1 MKRENG
7 LVFASYLI
15 WGLLPLFWKQLSMV
29 NSAYVLASRIIW
41 SAIFCGSLLLLR
53 RRWNS
58 VKIALADKGEVGLIF
73 LCAILISINWGLYIF
88 SIAIGKVLE
97 SSLAYY
103 MSPIISVLIGALF
116 FREKHG
122 LVQWLAITIAAVGV
136 LIAVVMYG
144 SVPWLALT
152 IGGSFAVYGALKKKV
167 NADGETSIFLET
179 LFMAP
184 FALAFLNLCRAAWQR
199 RHGSFARLAVCP
211 AAPDRCGHIG
221 APDALCP
228 GHQRDFHHPL
238 RHFNVYQP
246 HHGAL
251 AGGFLVRRGIY
262 PHQSDRFRICLGGS
276 APLCGGQPGTASP
289 DGKEVGGTGGTLTF
303 PMV

>member
-53 RRWNS
+53 RRWNR

-184 FALAFLNLCRAAWQR
+184 FALAFLIFAEL
-199 RHGSFARLAVCP
+199 HGSGAMGLLHGWQFVLLPLTLSGILMYINPTMVLLLGVFLYGEEFTRTNQIVFAFVWVAVLLFVG
-211 AAPDRCGHIG
+211 D
-221 APDALCP
+221 
-228 GHQRDFHHPL
+228 
-238 RHFNVYQP
+238 N
-246 HHGAL
+246 
-251 AGGFLVRRGIY
+251 LVQYHRMAKKLEE
-262 PHQSDRFRICLGGS
+262 PVE
-276 APLCGGQPGTASP
+276 P
-289 DGKEVGGTGGTLTF
+289 
-303 PMV
+303 

>member
-53 RRWNS
+53 RRWNR
-58 VKIALADKGEVGLIF
+58 VKIALADKGEAGFIF

-152 IGGSFAVYGALKKKV
+152 IGGSFAVYGALKR
-167 NADGETSIFLET
+167 SLWRPLPW
-179 LFMAP
+179 LF
-184 FALAFLNLCRAAWQR
+184 
-199 RHGSFARLAVCP
+199 
-211 AAPDRCGHIG
+211 
-221 APDALCP
+221 
-228 GHQRDFHHPL
+228 
-238 RHFNVYQP
+238 
-246 HHGAL
+246 
-251 AGGFLVRRGIY
+251 
-262 PHQSDRFRICLGGS
+262 
-276 APLCGGQPGTASP
+276 
-289 DGKEVGGTGGTLTF
+289 
-303 PMV
+303 

>member
-53 RRWNS
+53 RRWNR
-58 VKIALADKGEVGLIF
+58 VKIALADKGEVGRIF

-184 FALAFLNLCRAAWQR
+184 FALAFLIFAEL
-199 RHGSFARLAVCP
+199 HGSGAMGLLHGWQFVLLPLTGVVTSVPLMLFAQGIKGTSITLSGILMYINPTMVLLLGVFLYGEEFTRTNQIVFAFVWVAVLLFVG
-211 AAPDRCGHIG
+211 DN
-221 APDALCP
+221 LV
-228 GHQRDFHHPL
+228 QHHRMAKKLEEP
-238 RHFNVYQP
+238 VEP
-246 HHGAL
+246 
-251 AGGFLVRRGIY
+251 
-262 PHQSDRFRICLGGS
+262 
-276 APLCGGQPGTASP
+276 
-289 DGKEVGGTGGTLTF
+289 
-303 PMV
+303 

>member
-53 RRWNS
+53 RRWNR

-179 LFMAP
+179 LF
-184 FALAFLNLCRAAWQR
+184 
-199 RHGSFARLAVCP
+199 P

-228 GHQRDFHHPL
+228 GHQRDFHHPF

-251 AGGFLVRRGIY
+251 AGGFPVRRGIY